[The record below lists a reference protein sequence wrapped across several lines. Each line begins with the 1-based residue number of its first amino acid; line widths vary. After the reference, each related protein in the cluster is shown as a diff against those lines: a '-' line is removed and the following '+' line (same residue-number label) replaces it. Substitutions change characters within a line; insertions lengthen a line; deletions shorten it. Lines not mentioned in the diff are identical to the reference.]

1 MIQESIIPQKTSEQP
16 IKFSEV
22 TPINVWQTQR
32 QLKQKP
38 SLSYLM
44 NFPRLSSEKR
54 FYILF
59 FSSLLVFL
67 LCSLISHD
75 SSQTSQFSQKRF
87 LSRNLETIKPRK
99 LEVTN
104 DTLIGWLDT
113 FAFEPKFLKLDIFEI
128 SVKDRMVVKCFYS
141 GECHF
146 EETVHVDDTH
156 EFHPD
161 TAILHAPHIV
171 PIWKAFSLLNVL
183 VLKKEREFSNDM
195 VAVTQDLKAV
205 LEVLLGFKT
214 VLISQVQQFLTDIIT
229 LVLEQLSN
237 VSSQIL
243 LDLGDINSEL
253 SLEFQQILANAF
265 SIVVGQYLQQIS
277 SDYLFFDQALSNIL
291 RSIETDISTNSQLLA
306 NYIPRQDVL
315 DAIEAVRQNYSSK
328 CYEFIEELNKYVNVQ
343 NNWTAIITEQ
353 IQTQIIEKFNFP
365 DENITV
371 AVQNFLIMVIETRR
385 NLITD
390 TGSLISQQLNL
401 YVSTFAA
408 HVTQNNQTLQNDLQ
422 NLINAIN
429 QVSNPTNP
437 DDINTIFLGDN
448 GLGEALFDVHKDLDV
463 LGTLTTITSVQF
475 ADVLTQFQEMFLK
488 YISNLPEI
496 IQIVTQTFYEN
507 YVQLLAEIQGLATDA
522 HTNLTQAVAQLWV
535 DVYQATNVTARMIDS
550 LTRDDYN
557 LTEEEQQ
564 EYERSNLFNDT
575 IAPAILEIQA
585 NRALISSLIDQI
597 TADFTQLNTN
607 ATLTFNTS
615 LPLLTQEILDN
626 ITALINQVE
635 QEKHQNEQDFI
646 NLLQGVEDALG
657 LASTS
662 DFIQF
667 LTELTEYIDN
677 NYQSLVQII
686 EAILTNNFT
695 KITLLGSD
703 VVTGITHKFQD
714 SFAAFEET
722 PMSDTPVEFSS
733 SKSIQYVNFSGEGL
747 HSNLELDFNFH
758 QVVNS
763 YYSLID
769 NDNIMHFDF
778 YVIPSVE
785 FHVDVINKFQELYL
799 FKDVITTAIDLL
811 NGTASVSYHKKAMFD
826 DQKNLTSYVLE
837 ELAMNDLQLNIEE
850 EYSFF
855 IQHNE
860 TSIDPL
866 LKSQTASL
874 QPVTQTVGSSSCN
887 L

>member
-1 MIQESIIPQKTSEQP
+1 
-16 IKFSEV
+16 
-22 TPINVWQTQR
+22 
-32 QLKQKP
+32 
-38 SLSYLM
+38 M
-44 NFPRLSSEKR
+44 NFPRLTSEKR

-67 LCSLISHD
+67 FCSLLSLD
-75 SSQTSQFSQKRF
+75 SSQTSQFSEKRF
-87 LSRNLETIKPRK
+87 LSRNLETIKPRR

-113 FAFEPKFLKLDIFEI
+113 FAFEPKFLKLDIFEMT
-128 SVKDRMVVKCFYS
+128 VKDRMVVKCFYS

-146 EETVHVDDTH
+146 EETVQIDGTD

-171 PIWKAFSLLNVL
+171 PIWRALSLLNVL
-183 VLKKEREFSNDM
+183 VLKKETDFSDEM
-195 VAVTQDLKAV
+195 VIVTQGLKTV
-205 LEVLLGFKT
+205 LEVLLGYKT
-214 VLISQVQQFLTDIIT
+214 VLISEVQHFLSEIIT
-229 LVLEQLSN
+229 FVLEQLSN
-237 VSSQIL
+237 LSSQIL
-243 LDLGDINSEL
+243 LDLTDVNSEL

-265 SIVVGQYLQQIS
+265 SIVVGKYMQQIV
-277 SDYLFFDQALSNIL
+277 SDYLTLDETLSNLL
-291 RSIETDISTNSQLLA
+291 RSIETDISTNTQLLA

-328 CYEFIEELNKYVNVQ
+328 CTEFIAELNKYVYVQ

-353 IQTQIIEKFNFP
+353 IQVQIVEKFNFP
-365 DENITV
+365 DENITI
-371 AVQNFLIMVIETRR
+371 AVQKFLIMIIETRR

-390 TGSLISQQLNL
+390 TGSLASQQINL

-429 QVSNPTNP
+429 QVANPTNA

-463 LGTLTTITSVQF
+463 LGTLTAITSVQF
-475 ADVLTQFQEMFLK
+475 TDVLTQFQAMFIT

-496 IQIVTQTFYEN
+496 IQIVTQTFYDN
-507 YVQLLAEIQGLATDA
+507 YIMLLAEIQGLAAEA
-522 HTNLTQAVAQLWV
+522 HTNLTQAVDKLW
-535 DVYQATNVTARMIDS
+535 YHLRNATNDTALIIFS
-550 LTRDDYN
+550 LTRDE
-557 LTEEEQQ
+557 LIITTEEQQ
-564 EYERSNLFNDT
+564 EYEHFNLFNDT
-575 IAPAILEIQA
+575 ITPAILKIQA

-597 TADFTQLNTN
+597 TAEFTQLNTN

-626 ITALINQVE
+626 ITALMNQVE

-646 NLLQGVEDALG
+646 DLLQSVEIELG

-667 LTELTEYIDN
+667 LAELKGYSDN
-677 NYQSLVQII
+677 NYQTFVQII
-686 EAILTNNFT
+686 EAILSNNFT

-703 VVTGITHKFQD
+703 VVTAITRKFQD

-722 PMSDTPVEFSS
+722 PLSDTPIEFSS
-733 SKSIQYVNFSGEGL
+733 IKTIQFVNFSGEGL
-747 HSNLELDFNFH
+747 QSNLELNYNFH
-758 QVVNS
+758 HVVNS
-763 YYSLID
+763 HYSLID
-769 NDNIMHFDF
+769 NDNLMHFDF

-785 FHVDVINKFQELYL
+785 FHVDIINTFQEFYL
-799 FKDVITTAIDLL
+799 FKDVITTSIDLL

-826 DQKNLTSYVLE
+826 DQTTLTSYVLE

-850 EYSFF
+850 EYSFYL
-855 IQHNE
+855 QHNE

-866 LKSQTASL
+866 LKRQTASL
-874 QPVTQTVGSSSCN
+874 QPVSQEVGSSSCN

>member
-1 MIQESIIPQKTSEQP
+1 
-16 IKFSEV
+16 
-22 TPINVWQTQR
+22 
-32 QLKQKP
+32 
-38 SLSYLM
+38 M

-67 LCSLISHD
+67 FCSLLSLD
-75 SSQTSQFSQKRF
+75 SSQTSQFEEKRF

-113 FAFEPKFLKLDIFEI
+113 FAFEPKFLKLDVFEMTI
-128 SVKDRMVVKCFYS
+128 KDRMVVKCFYS

-146 EETVHVDDTH
+146 EETVQVDDTN

-171 PIWKAFSLLNVL
+171 PIWKALSLLNVL
-183 VLKKEREFSNDM
+183 VLKKEIVFSDDM
-195 VAVTQDLKAV
+195 VAVTQDLKTV

-214 VLISQVQQFLTDIIT
+214 VLISQVQHFLTEIIT

-237 VSSQIL
+237 VDSKIL
-243 LDLGDINSEL
+243 LDLTDINSDL

-265 SIVVGQYLQQIS
+265 SIVVGKYMQQIAN
-277 SDYLFFDQALSNIL
+277 DYLSLDQALSSIL
-291 RSIETDISTNSQLLA
+291 RSIETDISTNTQLLA
-306 NYIPRQDVL
+306 NYIPRQDVF

-328 CYEFIEELNKYVNVQ
+328 CTEFIAELHKYISVQ

-353 IQTQIIEKFNFP
+353 IQVQIIEKFNFP
-365 DENITV
+365 DENITI
-371 AVQNFLIMVIETRR
+371 AVQKFLIMIIEQRR

-390 TGSLISQQLNL
+390 TGSLVSQQINL

-408 HVTQNNQTLQNDLQ
+408 HVTQNNQTLQTDLQ
-422 NLINAIN
+422 NLINSIN
-429 QVSNPTNP
+429 QVANPTNA
-437 DDINTIFLGDN
+437 DDIDTIFLGDN
-448 GLGEALFDVHKDLDV
+448 GVGEALFNVHQDLDV
-463 LGTLTTITSVQF
+463 LGTLTEITSVQF
-475 ADVLTQFQEMFLK
+475 ADVLTQFQAMFIT
-488 YISNLPEI
+488 YISNLPDI
-496 IQIVTQTFYEN
+496 IQIVTQTFYDN
-507 YVQLLAEIQGLATDA
+507 YIKLLAQIQGFAEEA

-535 DVYQATNVTARMIDS
+535 DLYQATNVTAKMIDS

-557 LTEEEQQ
+557 LTEEEQNQ
-564 EYERSNLFNDT
+564 YEHSNLFNDT

-585 NRALISSLIDQI
+585 DKALISSLIDQI
-597 TADFTQLNTN
+597 TAEFTQLNTT

-635 QEKHQNEQDFI
+635 QEKHQNEQDFMD
-646 NLLQGVEDALG
+646 LLQGVENTLG
-657 LASTS
+657 LATTS

-667 LTELTEYIDN
+667 LTELKGYNDN
-677 NYQSLVQII
+677 NYQTLVQII

-695 KITLLGSD
+695 KITLLGSE

-722 PMSDTPVEFSS
+722 PLSDTPIEFSS
-733 SKSIQYVNFSGEGL
+733 IKTIQFVNFSGEGL
-747 HSNLELDFNFH
+747 QSNLELNYNFH
-758 QVVNS
+758 HVVNS
-763 YYSLID
+763 HYSLID
-769 NDNIMHFDF
+769 NDNLMHFDF

-785 FHVDVINKFQELYL
+785 FHVDIVNTFQEFYL
-799 FKDVITTAIDLL
+799 FKDIITTSIDLL

-850 EYSFF
+850 EYMFF

-860 TSIDPL
+860 TLIDPL
-866 LKSQTASL
+866 LKSQTAKL
-874 QPVTQTVGSSSCN
+874 QPVSATVGNSSCN